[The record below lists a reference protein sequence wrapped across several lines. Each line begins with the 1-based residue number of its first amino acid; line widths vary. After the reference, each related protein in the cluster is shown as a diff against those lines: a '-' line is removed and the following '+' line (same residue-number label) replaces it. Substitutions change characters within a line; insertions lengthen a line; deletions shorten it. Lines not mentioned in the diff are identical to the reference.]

1 MPAISRRRFLS
12 SAASGGAVLLGGGVL
27 ATPAAAATDEELA
40 FANFGAATE
49 LLLKDF
55 YVQVGEAKLFGGALR
70 RALARGGFAATEH
83 AAALAAL
90 LTGAGQTAPLEEDF
104 EFVWPRGTFAA
115 RKPAAT
121 AGLTVVEALLGADLT
136 AAATSPTESFRVL
149 YSSLAASCGEQRS
162 VLLLARGRAPI
173 GNSFPPAL
181 DLEAASS
188 AVEAFLG

>member
-12 SAASGGAVLLGGGVL
+12 SAASGAAVLLGGGVL
-27 ATPAAAATDEELA
+27 APPAAAATDEELA

-55 YVQVGEAKLFGGALR
+55 YAQVGEAKLFGGALR
-70 RALARGGFAATEH
+70 RAFARGGFASTEH

-121 AGLTVVEALLGADLT
+121 AGDRGRGPARRLPDRGCHEPDRVVPGALLE
-136 AAATSPTESFRVL
+136 PR
-149 YSSLAASCGEQRS
+149 GELR
-162 VLLLARGRAPI
+162 
-173 GNSFPPAL
+173 
-181 DLEAASS
+181 
-188 AVEAFLG
+188 